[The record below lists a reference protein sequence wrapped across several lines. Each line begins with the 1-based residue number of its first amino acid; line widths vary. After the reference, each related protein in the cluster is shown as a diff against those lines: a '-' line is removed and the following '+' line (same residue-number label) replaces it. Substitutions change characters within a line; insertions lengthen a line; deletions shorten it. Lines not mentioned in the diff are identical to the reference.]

1 MYADKTPRSP
11 VETNNFKTDGDEG
24 SLGGSKSVKQSR
36 LTLDFGSGHDF
47 TGLDFEP
54 CIRFC
59 AGSVWNL
66 LGILYPSLSVP
77 TPLMLAFSQSI
88 NLEKTVRGETDGDEK
103 RI

>member
-24 SLGGSKSVKQSR
+24 SLGGSKSVKHP
-36 LTLDFGSGHDF
+36 TLDFGSGHDF
-47 TGLDFEP
+47 AGLDFEP

-59 AGSVWNL
+59 AGSVWSL
-66 LGILYPSLSVP
+66 FGILSPSLSVP

-88 NLEKTVRGETDGDEK
+88 NLEKTVRGETDGDEE